1 MKVTYSSV
9 DFASRIDVL
18 CSIFG
23 VDDSLSFSHEV
34 FSSLMKR
41 SYSGAGKS
49 RFLSYLCL
57 KKQIIKIIGV
67 GKVFQFHQESEESSR
82 VFYNSRLYYRIG
94 MASHCFEQ
102 FDIPDCEAVI
112 LAVLSEFI
120 GAGVVYVPV
129 FRRFRNEW
137 LHHAFV
143 HERKKSSP
151 ARIAKKYGLGE
162 RYVLRCIAGRWS

>member
-23 VDDSLSFSHEV
+23 VDDALSFSHEV
-34 FSSLMKR
+34 FSLLMRR

-49 RFLSYLCL
+49 RFLSYLVL
-57 KKQIIKIIGV
+57 KKQIIKIMGV
-67 GKVFQFHQESEESSR
+67 DAAFQCQQELVGSSR
-82 VFYNSRLYYRIG
+82 AFYNSRLYYRIG
-94 MASHCFEQ
+94 MVSHCFER

-112 LAVLSEFI
+112 FAVLSEFI
-120 GAGVVYVPV
+120 GAGVVYVPL

-143 HERKKSSP
+143 HERQKLSP